1 MSPILYK
8 EFFTIDELRL
18 RNVKMTDCPNAIP
31 RESFKIVGF
40 QMTSIESDCIWYDLT
55 CTPSNSSEESVRK
68 SIILDDRGSVKIKT
82 AIPGPGAVVEETM
95 QYGRATDHLRYTY
108 LNVLDSGVDGSATVR
123 CAKMGFSDSRIYED
137 RFHLLSPFTSLYVLA
152 KSGNG
157 HAMISSSTGMK
168 NHLRIF

>member
-8 EFFTIDELRL
+8 EFLTFDELRL
-18 RNVKMTDCPNAIP
+18 RNVKLTDNPNAIM
-31 RESFKIVGF
+31 RESLRIVSFKVSV
-40 QMTSIESDCIWYDLT
+40 TESDCIWYDLT
-55 CTPSNSSEESVRK
+55 CAPSRTAEESVRK
-68 SIILDDRGSVKIKT
+68 SIVLDDDGLVKIKT
-82 AIPGPGAVVEETM
+82 AIPAPGAVVEESM
-95 QYGRATDHLRYTY
+95 QYGRASDQLRYTY
-108 LNVLDSGVDGSATVR
+108 LSVLDAGVDGSATVR
-123 CAKMGFSDSRIYED
+123 CAKMGLADSRIYED